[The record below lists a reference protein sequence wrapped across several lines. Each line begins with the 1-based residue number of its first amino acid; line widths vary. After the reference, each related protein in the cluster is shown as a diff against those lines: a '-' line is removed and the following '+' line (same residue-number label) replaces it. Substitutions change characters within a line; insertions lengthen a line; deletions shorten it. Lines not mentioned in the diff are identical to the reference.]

1 VKESYRAALRA
12 MMKPITNPISRRD
25 FIKRSAESSLAAAAA
40 FPLKNAVTEPP
51 CTSTVVLV
59 RDTDVLTSDQGTKAE
74 VLSRMLDTG
83 VRALTG
89 RDNVAEAWREIVK
102 PHDTVG
108 VKSNVWGP
116 LPTPIELEQAV
127 VKNLRA
133 VGIEDTRI
141 SVNDRGVRRDSVF
154 QEASALI
161 NMRPMR
167 THHWAGVAGCI
178 KNYITFAQ
186 SPPRYHPDSC
196 ASLGSIWLNPQ
207 LKGKTKLNVLIL
219 LTPLFHGTGPH
230 HYDAKYTWPYGGIVL
245 SQDPVSV
252 DTVGLRILEAHRRN
266 YFGETK
272 PLSPSAKHIA
282 LADTRYGLGV
292 TDLNKI
298 RLIRRGWEQGA
309 LI

>member
-1 VKESYRAALRA
+1 
-12 MMKPITNPISRRD
+12 MKSLTVPISRRD
-25 FIKRSAESSLAAAAA
+25 FIKRSAESSFAAAAV
-40 FPLKNAVTEPP
+40 FPRRNAIAEPSF
-51 CTSTVVLV
+51 TSTVVLV
-59 RDTDVLTSDQGTKAE
+59 RDPDVLNSDRDIKAE

-83 VRALTG
+83 VTALTG
-89 RDNVAEAWREIVK
+89 RDSVDEAWREIVK
-102 PHDTVG
+102 PHDVVG

-141 SVNDRGVRRDSVF
+141 SINDRTVRRDSVF

-178 KNYITFAQ
+178 KNYIPFTE
-186 SPPRYHPDSC
+186 SPPRYHSDSC
-196 ASLGSIWLNPQ
+196 ASLASIWLRPE
-207 LKGKTKLNVLIL
+207 LKGKTRLNVLIL

-230 HYDAKYTWPYGGIVL
+230 HYDRKYTWPYRGIAL
-245 SQDPVSV
+245 SRDPVSV
-252 DTVGLRILEAHRRN
+252 DAVGLRILEMQRRD
-266 YFGETK
+266 YFAEIK
-272 PLSPSAKHIA
+272 PLCPPAKHIG

-292 TDLNKI
+292 ADLSKI
-298 RLIRRGWEQGA
+298 RLIREGWEEEA